1 MESKR
6 SDDLRTALA
15 LVLDLIGQDA
25 AERRKEETAP
35 ETVKPEPAGGT
46 VQSVKKPE
54 GWYLNTRVRED
65 GKVHVYLM
73 KDGVQ
78 VSSGFSQ
85 QREDL
90 SEGLAMA
97 QAFSYAAHMCFKHM
111 QWREEFPDAEQG

>member
-25 AERRKEETAP
+25 AERRKEEESKAAA
-35 ETVKPEPAGGT
+35 KPEPDGRT

-73 KDGVQ
+73 KDGIQ